1 MAELSKVC
9 KRKQEARDV
18 TRGDARRNLIPD
30 PTRQSRT
37 ISPLMKNLN
46 AFKEHGDVIWNI
58 ANLLR
63 GPYRPP
69 QYRRVMIPL
78 TVLRRLDCVLEETK
92 EQVIAMH
99 KALKAEMVMR
109 DGKEVDKHDA
119 ETIEKIINQR
129 FKLTFHN
136 TSEFTFQ
143 KLLGD
148 PDKLA
153 PNLLKYIAGFST
165 RARKIIEKF
174 NFADEIEKL
183 EEANRLFEVVK
194 QFAAVD
200 LHPNT
205 IPNIAMGYV
214 FEDLVRR
221 FNEQANEEAGDH
233 FTPRDVIKLM
243 VSLLFT
249 YDDLVY
255 KEGKVIKIYDP
266 TAGTGGMLSE
276 SEKLIVDPE
285 SGLNPSANLELF
297 GQEYNPESYAI
308 CGSDLMIKGEDVKN
322 IVYGNTLGTGKAKEG
337 FVDGDGHPNERFHY
351 MLANPPF
358 GVEWKPEKEHVT
370 KEHLQFGFSGRF
382 GPGLPRI
389 NDGALLFLLHM
400 ISKMEASPKDSGE
413 GSRIAIVFNGSPLF
427 TGDAG
432 SGESNIRRWIIENDM
447 LEAIVGLPDQLFY
460 NTGISTYIWIVSNRK
475 RKERRG
481 KVQLINGTDFAW
493 KMKKSLGDKR
503 KQIGDGK
510 GGTPNHTGVLTK
522 LYGDFAHDVRLTVAA
537 IQTNVD
543 AKRDQTKSVSLSK
556 VFNNQD
562 FGYLKITVERPLRLN
577 FAVTEERI
585 NQFKK
590 TTVFVELA
598 ISRKRKDTKK
608 IIEEE
613 LEGAVA
619 QEAILEVLDGMKGTF
634 TTGQVVKDRAVFSS
648 QLSAAFAKADI
659 TLDSKLQGALLA
671 PGSLGERDPSAEI
684 CRDKKGN
691 PEPDPELR
699 DTENV
704 SFPPGIKLPLP
715 LDYEGSKN
723 KGKLSTDALLALVR
737 EHCEAYLVA
746 EVLPYR
752 SDAWIDHSKLKVGY
766 EIPFNRQF
774 YEYESPR
781 PLDEIEKD
789 ITNLEGE
796 IMAML
801 SEIRA

>member
-1 MAELSKVC
+1 
-9 KRKQEARDV
+9 
-18 TRGDARRNLIPD
+18 
-30 PTRQSRT
+30 
-37 ISPLMKNLN
+37 MKNFE

-92 EQVIAMH
+92 DKVVAEH
-99 KALKAEMVMR
+99 KKLKAE
-109 DGKEVDKHDA
+109 GKYDA
-119 ETIEKIINQR
+119 ETIEKMINR
-129 FKLTFHN
+129 KFKLTFHN
-136 TSEFTFQ
+136 TSDFTFQ

-153 PNLLKYIAGFST
+153 PNLAKFISGFST

-174 NFADEIEKL
+174 NFTDEIEKL
-183 EEANRLFEVVK
+183 EEANRLFEVIK
-194 QFAAVD
+194 QVAAVD
-200 LHPNT
+200 LHPDT

-266 TAGTGGMLSE
+266 TVGTGGMLSE
-276 SEKLIVDPE
+276 SEKLIKDPDT
-285 SGLNPSANLELF
+285 GLNPGANIELF

-322 IVYGNTLGTGKAKEG
+322 IVFGNTLGTGKSKEG
-337 FVDGDGHPNERFHY
+337 FVDGDGHPDEKFHY
-351 MLANPPF
+351 MQANPPF
-358 GVEWKPEKEHVT
+358 GVEWKPEKDHVT
-370 KEHLQFGFSGRF
+370 KEHEAFGFKGRF

-400 ISKMEASPKDSGE
+400 ISKMEPAPADRGE
-413 GSRIAIVFNGSPLF
+413 GSRIGIVFNGSPLF

-447 LEAIVGLPDQLFY
+447 LEAVIGLPDQLFY
-460 NTGISTYIWIVSNRK
+460 NTGISTYIWIVTNRK
-475 RKERRG
+475 REERRG
-481 KVQLINGTDFAW
+481 RVQLINGTDFAW

-503 KQIGDGK
+503 KQIGDGAE
-510 GGTPNHTGVLTK
+510 GVPNHIDVLTK
-522 LYGDFAHDVRLTVAA
+522 LYGEFKHDVRMTVSE
-537 IQTNVD
+537 IQTNID
-543 AKRDQTKSVSLSK
+543 PKRDQTKSVFVSK
-556 VFNNQD
+556 IFDNQD

-577 FAVTEERI
+577 FAVTHERI
-585 NQFKK
+585 ARFQR
-590 TTVFVELA
+590 TGAFVELA
-598 ISRKRKDTKK
+598 LSRKRKDKK
-608 IIEEE
+608 TIIEEE
-613 LEGAVA
+613 LKGQEA
-619 QEAILEVLDGMKGTF
+619 QAAILEVLEGMKGAF
-634 TTGQVVKDRAVFSS
+634 SSGQLIKDRSLFTM
-648 QLSAAFAKADI
+648 QLAAAFEAADL
-659 TLDSKLQGALLA
+659 TLDSRLGSALLA
-671 PGSLGERDPSAEI
+671 SGSLGERDPSAEI
-684 CRDKKGN
+684 CLDKKGN

-704 SFPPGIKLPLP
+704 PFPPGITLPLP
-715 LDYEGSKN
+715 LDYEGKKN
-723 KGKLSTDALLALVR
+723 KGKVDVDPLLAIVR
-737 EHCEAYLVA
+737 GHCEAYLTA

-752 SDAWIDHSKLKVGY
+752 PDAWIDHSKIKVGY
-766 EIPFNRQF
+766 EIPFTRHF
-774 YEYESPR
+774 YEYEAPR
-781 PLDEIEKD
+781 MLDEIEQDIEGLEKD
-789 ITNLEGE
+789 

-801 SEIRA
+801 KELTA